1 MTLAYLRD
9 AAARLSG
16 STKPAVALWRA
27 KVRHDE
33 PLIERVIAQSER
45 RVLGGEAVPAR
56 DKLVSLFESHAD
68 IIVKGSRDVQYGHKL
83 TLTTGRSGLILDLV
97 IEAGNPADSDRL
109 LPMLARHV
117 AFYGQA
123 PRQAAADGGFATRN
137 NLATAKAWGVCD
149 MAFHKKAG
157 LRIEDMVRS
166 KWVYRK
172 LRNFRAGIEAGIS
185 CLKRA
190 YGLARCTWRGLDH
203 FKAYVWSSVVAYNLV
218 LFTRLK
224 AT

>member
-1 MTLAYLRD
+1 MGSRAFDTNLMHDLEDPLHVGGVIVGD
-9 AAARLSG
+9 AGAELGEQVAA
-16 STKPAVALWRA
+16 
-27 KVRHDE
+27 
-33 PLIERVIAQSER
+33 
-45 RVLGGEAVPAR
+45 GE
-56 DKLVSLFESHAD
+56 KLVSLFEEHAD
-68 IIVKGSRDVQYGHKL
+68 VIVKGSRDTEYGHTL
-83 TLTTGRSGLILDLV
+83 NLTTGRSGMILDLV

-123 PRQAAADGGFATRN
+123 PRQAAADGGFATRD

-149 MAFHKKAG
+149 MAFHKKGG